1 MRNLGLKLLSLF
13 LAIIIWVGVVGER
26 KSQGNI
32 IITTPIE
39 LKNLPENLELVKISS
54 TMVNVRLSG
63 PLSIIKTLTP
73 LDISLIIDVKKNIPE
88 IDTIKYEK
96 TLNIKLKKGM
106 FIIAKGVKIKD
117 ILPPTIQITIEK
129 KMKKSLKVILKG
141 DISAKKGYKITDIT
155 INPGTVLI
163 EGPSLLLKNR
173 KKIETEDINLKNLKQ
188 SIELSVMLKKF
199 DSRIIFLQDIK
210 KVKVKITLKK
220 IQR

>member
-1 MRNLGLKLLSLF
+1 MRNLGLKLLALF

-39 LKNLPENLELVKISS
+39 LKNLPDNMELVKISS

-73 LDISLIIDVKKNIPE
+73 LDISLIIDIKKNIPE

-96 TLNIKLKKGM
+96 TLNIKLKKQM
-106 FIIAKGVKIKD
+106 FKIVKGVKIKD

-129 KMKKSLKVILKG
+129 KMKKTLKVILKG
-141 DISAKKGYKITDIT
+141 KISPKKGYKITNIS
-155 INPGTVLI
+155 INPEIVFI
-163 EGPSLLLKNR
+163 EGPALLLKNR
-173 KKIETEDINLKNLKQ
+173 KNIETEDINLKNLEQ

-199 DSRIIFLQDIK
+199 DSRIIFLHDIK